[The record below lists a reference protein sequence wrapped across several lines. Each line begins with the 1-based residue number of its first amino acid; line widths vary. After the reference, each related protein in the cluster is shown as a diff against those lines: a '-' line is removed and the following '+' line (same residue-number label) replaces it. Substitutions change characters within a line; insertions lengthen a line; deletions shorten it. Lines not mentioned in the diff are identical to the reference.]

1 MAESSTI
8 KPIGFLFDLDGV
20 LIDSESEY
28 SKIWGTINDKYKSG
42 IPDFTIKIKG
52 MTLDHIIANFPD
64 KSKYGEIR
72 DMLHDL
78 ESHMT
83 YRWLPGAKEFIEW
96 LIQENI
102 PRALVTSSD
111 DKKMAHLREEL
122 PELEGMF
129 TTIVTADK
137 ITKSKPDPE
146 GYLLAASLVGADI
159 KNCVVIEDS
168 MQGVNAGKNS
178 GGYVIGVAG
187 TWPAEKIEPFCNI
200 VVNNLSEINKGK
212 LLNILEKGV

>member
-1 MAESSTI
+1 MTAKATS

-28 SKIWGTINDKYKSG
+28 SKIWGYINEKYPTG
-42 IPDFTIKIKG
+42 IPNFTITIKG
-52 MTLDHIIANFPD
+52 MILDKILSHFPD
-64 KSKYGEIR
+64 PSKHDEIR
-72 DMLHDL
+72 DLLHEL
-78 ESHMT
+78 ESKMT

-96 LIQENI
+96 IQSQGY
-102 PRALVTSSD
+102 PRILVTSSD
-111 DKKMAHLREEL
+111 DKKMEHLREEL

-129 TTIVTADK
+129 TDIITANR

-146 GYLLAASLVGADI
+146 GYLLAASLANADI
-159 KNCVVIEDS
+159 KNCAVFEDS

-178 GGYVIGVAG
+178 GAYTIGVAG

-200 VVNNLSEINKGK
+200 VVNNLNEIDKTDLVN
-212 LLNILEKGV
+212 LLENR